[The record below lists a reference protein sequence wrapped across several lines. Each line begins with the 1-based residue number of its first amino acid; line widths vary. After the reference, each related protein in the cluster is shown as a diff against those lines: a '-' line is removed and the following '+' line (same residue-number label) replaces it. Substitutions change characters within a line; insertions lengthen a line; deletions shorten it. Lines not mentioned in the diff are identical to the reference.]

1 MQVPPLPRRLVG
13 GVLAAC
19 LVALVPLTG
28 SAEILEQILVK
39 VNGEI
44 FTKTELEARQVALL
58 RQRSNQQMTDEQLKK
73 AIADITPQ
81 LLVDTIDEMLLLQ
94 RGKELNI
101 KLTDEQFQQV
111 LASITKENKL
121 ETDEQFQAALKQE
134 GLTMAELR
142 KSIENRMITD
152 RVQQQEVFSRINL
165 TEAEERR
172 YYDDHNNEF
181 LSPAQVTLRE
191 ILLKVPGDSKNVNVA
206 LDEETK
212 QKAQALR
219 AKLAAGAEPF
229 EKAVTELSE
238 SASKANGGLIG
249 PLNLSELN
257 PAIANLLKPLKA
269 GDVTPVVPVQG
280 GYEIFKIEKNSP
292 PALLPFDQARNQIAD
307 KIFNQRRQGEFEKYM
322 RRLRASAIIEWK
334 NPELKKLYDDRVAQ
348 MSETG
353 QP

>member
-1 MQVPPLPRRLVG
+1 MHASLPRRLAG
-13 GVLAAC
+13 GAVAAL

-44 FTKTELEARQVALL
+44 FTKTELEARQVAIL
-58 RQRSNQQMTDEQLKK
+58 RQRNQQMDDQQLKK

-94 RGKELNI
+94 RGKELGI

-111 LASITKENKL
+111 LDNIKKENKI
-121 ETDEQFQAALKQE
+121 ETEAQFQAALKQE
-134 GLTMAELR
+134 GLTMEELR

-152 RVQQQEVFSRINL
+152 RVEQQEIFARINL
-165 TEAEERR
+165 TEAEERS
-172 YYDDHNNEF
+172 YYDDHHSEF
-181 LSPAQVTLRE
+181 MSPAQITVRE
-191 ILLKVPGDSKNVNVA
+191 ILLKVPGDAKSLNVA

-212 QKAQALR
+212 KKAEALR
-219 AKLAAGAEPF
+219 ATLASGAEPF
-229 EKAVTELSE
+229 EKAVADVSE
-238 SASKANGGLIG
+238 SASKANGGLVG

-269 GDVTPVVPVQG
+269 GDITPVVPVQG
-280 GYEIFKIEKNSP
+280 GYEIFKVEKNAA
-292 PALLPFDQARNQIAD
+292 PALLPFDQARDQIAE

-322 RRLRASAIIEWK
+322 RKLRASAIIEWK
-334 NPELKKLYDDRVAQ
+334 NPELKKLYDDRLA
-348 MSETG
+348 ETG
-353 QP
+353 EPRRP